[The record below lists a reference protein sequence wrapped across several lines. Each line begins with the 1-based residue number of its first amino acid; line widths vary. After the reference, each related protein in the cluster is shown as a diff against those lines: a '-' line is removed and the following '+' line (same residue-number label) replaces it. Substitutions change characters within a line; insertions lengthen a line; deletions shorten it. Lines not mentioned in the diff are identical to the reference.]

1 MGKGDFSKFMAELGL
16 ILEIAKGSGTWCDLS
31 TAMRED
37 DRLKNVSLEGVKL
50 LRETIELKLPEG
62 QGPNERGGYD
72 VCGALEEM
80 RAIFRDEGRLE
91 GKREGRLEGKQE
103 GRQELAL
110 QLMREKMERRGMT
123 AREAAEDLG
132 LDPVLAEWC
141 ATALSG
147 GDGSGA

>member
-1 MGKGDFSKFMAELGL
+1 MAELGL

-80 RAIFRDEGRLE
+80 QAIFEEKGRQ
-91 GKREGRLEGKQE
+91 KVRQE
-103 GRQELAL
+103 GERKAYLKL
-110 QLMREKMERRGMT
+110 VRKRMEGRGMT

-132 LDPVLAEWC
+132 LEPEEADWC
-141 ATALSG
+141 VEAISSG
-147 GDGSGA
+147 GDVQA

>member
-80 RAIFRDEGRLE
+80 QAIFMHKGELKGER
-91 GKREGRLEGKQE
+91 
-103 GRQELAL
+103 ELAL
-110 QLMREKMERRGMT
+110 RLVRGRMGRRGMT

-132 LDPVLAEWC
+132 LDQELAEWC
-141 ATALSG
+141 VAAISG
-147 GDGSGA
+147 DEGIGV